1 MTPRKTLVT
10 GASRGLGRAIALE
23 LGRQGHSIAVHYGRS
38 AEEAHA
44 VADEIVSSG
53 GNAVLI
59 QGDLGSKD
67 GAKAV
72 ATEATEKLGG
82 LEVLINNAGITKDG
96 LVVRMKD
103 EDWDNVLET
112 NLAAP
117 FALIRTALRGMM
129 AAKWGR
135 IVNVSSVVGLMGNP
149 GQANYIASK
158 AGLIGLTKAIAKEY
172 GGKGIT
178 CNAVAPGF
186 ISSDMT
192 DKLPE
197 NVRESY
203 LSSIPAGRFGSPEDV
218 AAVVAFLASDAAGYV
233 NGQTL
238 AVDGGLFAH

>member
-59 QGDLGSKD
+59 QGDLSSKD

-72 ATEATEKLGG
+72 ATEASEKLGG

-197 NVRESY
+197 NVRDSY

-218 AAVVAFLASDAAGYV
+218 AAVVTFLASDAAGYV

>member
-53 GNAVLI
+53 GSAVLV
-59 QGDLGSKD
+59 QGDLSSKD

-72 ATEATEKLGG
+72 ATEASEKLGG
-82 LEVLINNAGITKDG
+82 LEVLVNNAGITKDG

-158 AGLIGLTKAIAKEY
+158 AGLIGLTMRSRR
-172 GGKGIT
+172 G
-178 CNAVAPGF
+178 
-186 ISSDMT
+186 SSRAT
-192 DKLPE
+192 
-197 NVRESY
+197 
-203 LSSIPAGRFGSPEDV
+203 
-218 AAVVAFLASDAAGYV
+218 
-233 NGQTL
+233 
-238 AVDGGLFAH
+238 